1 MALFDGS
8 VKKINILNNLDRSS
22 VCLTAVI
29 FLPAIVGG
37 VGVCL
42 DVLFRVLAN
51 LVSYPTSH
59 ACSKYFTALLE
70 TYLGNVPSTPQPIW
84 EEWFFCQTEKKVALY
99 IFEYYPHAS
108 VRSTKLMCFRE
119 TGHPRFCFR
128 GLRAISNQ

>member
-22 VCLTAVI
+22 VCLMAVF

-84 EEWFFCQTEKKVALY
+84 EEWFFCQTGKKRLLCTY
-99 IFEYYPHAS
+99 L
-108 VRSTKLMCFRE
+108 STTHMGVCV
-119 TGHPRFCFR
+119 PQ
-128 GLRAISNQ
+128 N

>member
-22 VCLTAVI
+22 VCLMAVF

-59 ACSKYFTALLE
+59 ASCSKYFTALLE
-70 TYLGNVPSTPQPIW
+70 TYLGHVPRTP
-84 EEWFFCQTEKKVALY
+84 
-99 IFEYYPHAS
+99 
-108 VRSTKLMCFRE
+108 
-119 TGHPRFCFR
+119 
-128 GLRAISNQ
+128 